1 MSRSL
6 GNRLPPALVSLLDGQ
21 DIPAKTGVAFLLAT
35 VDAEGRPH
43 PALLS
48 VGEVLAPDAGE
59 VRLALYTTSSTTR
72 NLRRGGAFTIALA
85 HGGMG
90 YYVKCTAREVADGV
104 PGLAAFKASVDE
116 VLEDGEPIARVTSG
130 FAIELAPGGER
141 VIAAW
146 EKTVAALR
154 ALD

>member
-6 GNRLPPALVSLLDGQ
+6 GNQLPPALLSLLDGQ
-21 DIPAKTGVAFLLAT
+21 DIAAKTGVALLLAT

-48 VGEVLAPDAGE
+48 VGEVLAPAATE
-59 VRLALYTTSSTTR
+59 LRLALYTTSSTTR
-72 NLRRGGAFTIALA
+72 NLRRSGAFAVALA
-85 HGGMG
+85 HGGLA
-90 YYVKCTAREVADGV
+90 YYVKATAREIPDAI
-104 PGLAAFKASVDE
+104 PGLAAFQATVDE
-116 VLEDGEPIARVTSG
+116 VLEDGESIAQVTSG

-154 ALD
+154 ALT